1 MDAKKWKNGVQ
12 VYACARKEIRKEGG
26 SVWLAENRTTVGGKR
41 YATAF

>member
-1 MDAKKWKNGVQ
+1 MDGERGKDGCVR

-26 SVWLAENRTTVGGKR
+26 TGRENRTTVGGKR